1 METESRPQNTCGRF
15 LLYIEASNTTP
26 GGEVH
31 FPLPGKERPMLVMT
45 APRTMRPRCPVCQPA
60 AARRVSPAPR
70 RRARRRRRSR
80 RGPLALWLL
89 ALLLFAALAG
99 FKSLAGAESG
109 ASAPAAS
116 PSSTVPALNGLFIP
130 RAALLDNLPGQGS
143 ELLGGKTGYTSQAG
157 LCLAS
162 LMEVDGQEYI
172 LVTTGAPGDH
182 TTDPYHLLDAL
193 EVCDQLRSGILNA

>member
-1 METESRPQNTCGRF
+1 M
-15 LLYIEASNTTP
+15 TT
-26 GGEVH
+26 
-31 FPLPGKERPMLVMT
+31 
-45 APRTMRPRCPVCQPA
+45 PRTMRPRCPVCPPA

-89 ALLLFAALAG
+89 ALLLFAALSG

-116 PSSTVPALNGLFIP
+116 PSSTVPALNGLFSP

-143 ELLGGKTGYTSQAG
+143 ELLGGKTG
-157 LCLAS
+157 
-162 LMEVDGQEYI
+162 
-172 LVTTGAPGDH
+172 
-182 TTDPYHLLDAL
+182 
-193 EVCDQLRSGILNA
+193 

>member
-1 METESRPQNTCGRF
+1 M
-15 LLYIEASNTTP
+15 TT
-26 GGEVH
+26 
-31 FPLPGKERPMLVMT
+31 
-45 APRTMRPRCPVCQPA
+45 PRTMRPRCPVCQPA

-89 ALLLFAALAG
+89 ALLLFAALSG

-116 PSSTVPALNGLFIP
+116 PSSTVPALNGLFSP

-162 LMEVDGQEYI
+162 SQGMKGPMKPASSTTRMPKMGSTIPERLPYPKALPRLM
-172 LVTTGAPGDH
+172 P
-182 TTDPYHLLDAL
+182 
-193 EVCDQLRSGILNA
+193 S